1 MPTADSTSTATPVTA
16 AGQALSASRAKYVYY
31 VPETDFVGTDTFA
44 YLHDHRRRTRVGA
57 EHSIA

>member
-1 MPTADSTSTATPVTA
+1 VTA

-44 YLHDHRRRTRVGA
+44 YTTTVDGLA
-57 EHSIA
+57 SAQSIA